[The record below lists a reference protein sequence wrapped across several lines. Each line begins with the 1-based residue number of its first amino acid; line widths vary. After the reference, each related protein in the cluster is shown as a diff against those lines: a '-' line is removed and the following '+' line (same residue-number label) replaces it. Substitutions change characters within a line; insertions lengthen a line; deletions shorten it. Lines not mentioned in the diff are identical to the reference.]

1 MKLQSRI
8 LLLLLGAYLSSC
20 VSQSQLQS
28 AIDNSKRL
36 ETLIEKE
43 RKENDQLNAS
53 RSVLEAQIQN
63 LSSQVQK
70 LQAEKL
76 SINETFNASLIKS
89 KEEKTRLETK
99 IKALE
104 STVAQQ
110 SENNK
115 LTVAALGE
123 KINDLAE
130 DKREL
135 NNKIY
140 TARKKVTK
148 KRRRRR

>member
-1 MKLQSRI
+1 MAQPQN
-8 LLLLLGAYLSSC
+8 YLSTFWRNTGNY
-20 VSQSQLQS
+20 L
-28 AIDNSKRL
+28 N
-36 ETLIEKE
+36 EKIIKHAVYENTGE

-53 RSVLEAQIQN
+53 RSVLEAHLQN